1 MDLVYMP
8 EVFIYGSFRSPQ
20 YRDYELSWNKE
31 YLHNRKSSQT
41 QWQRYPS
48 EQPEQVTKETCHLC
62 RETKRRSLAAYIRS
76 KSRSDSNNGI
86 HEEEEE
92 EEEQEEK
99 VTAGKGRDEVVDKKA
114 INVEQ
119 NKSAKASAQD
129 RK

>member
-41 QWQRYPS
+41 QWQRYPT
-48 EQPEQVTKETCHLC
+48 EQSEQVTKETCHLC

-76 KSRSDSNNGI
+76 KSRSDSNQGI

-92 EEEQEEK
+92 EEAAAAIVKEEDT
-99 VTAGKGRDEVVDKKA
+99 VNGDKKA
-114 INVEQ
+114 VNTER
-119 NKSAKASAQD
+119 NKSAKTSRDAQE